1 MSIRHFPP
9 AGIRPFLI
17 SALFLLILCKAMPA
31 AAQAAAAP
39 DDDDRPIFNFTFE
52 NDIFAATD
60 GHYTSGV
67 QFSWLTGVQKDGS
80 WLRDVAT
87 AMPIFDDSTKL
98 RFQYSLGQ
106 EIYTPR
112 DIGIA
117 SPQPND
123 QPWAGWLYAN
133 LGFIGETDGNR
144 LDQFQAG
151 IGVVGPASLAGDTQ
165 KFVHGVLGAQKPEG
179 WNNQLKNEPTLQ
191 FMYQRSWRGL
201 QAKLGGIEMDAT
213 PHLGA
218 ALGNA
223 LVYGNGGGMLRL
235 GQDMPDDYGPPRMDS
250 GLGGSGY
257 FKPKSDW
264 GWYVFAGVD
273 GRAVGYNIFLD
284 GNNFRDGPS
293 VDKKTLVGDWQAG
306 LVVVIGDVRLAY
318 TQIFETKQFY
328 GENYGDSYGSLT
340 MSIRF

>member
-1 MSIRHFPP
+1 MTFNDAFPRR
-9 AGIRPFLI
+9 ISPFLATLGFLI
-17 SALFLLILCKAMPA
+17 VALLATLA
-31 AAQAAAAP
+31 AAQQA
-39 DDDDRPIFNFTFE
+39 DDDDSRPIFNFTFE

-67 QFSWLTGVQKDGS
+67 QFSWLTGVQKDDS

-87 AMPIFDDSTKL
+87 SMPVFDDDTKIRL
-98 RFQYSLGQ
+98 QYSFGQ
-106 EIYTPR
+106 EIFTPR
-112 DIGIA
+112 DISIA
-117 SPQPND
+117 YPQTND
-123 QPWAGWLYAN
+123 RPWAGWLYAN
-133 LGFIGETDGNR
+133 LGFIGETDGKR
-144 LDQFQAG
+144 LDQFQVG

-165 KFVHGVLGAQKPEG
+165 KFVHSLIGAQKPEG
-179 WNNQLKNEPTLQ
+179 WNNQIKNEPTLQ
-191 FMYQRSWRGL
+191 FMYQRSWRAL
-201 QAKLGGIEMDAT
+201 EARLGGVEMDAT

-223 LVYGNGGGMLRL
+223 LIYGNGGGMLRL
-235 GQDMPDDYGPPRMDS
+235 GQDMPDDYGPTRMDS

-264 GWYVFAGVD
+264 GWYVFAGAD

-284 GNNFRDGPS
+284 GNAFQNSAS

-306 LVVVIGDVRLAY
+306 LVVVVGNVRLAY
-318 TQIFETKQFY
+318 TQVFETKQFY
-328 GENYGDSYGSLT
+328 GQNYGDSYGSLS